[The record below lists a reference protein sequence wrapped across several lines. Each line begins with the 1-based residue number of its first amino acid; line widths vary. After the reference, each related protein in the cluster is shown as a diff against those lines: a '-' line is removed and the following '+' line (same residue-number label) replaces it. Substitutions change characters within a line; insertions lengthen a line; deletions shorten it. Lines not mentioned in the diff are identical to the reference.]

1 MVGRARLHDR
11 ADEYL
16 RQTAS
21 DRVQHDG
28 QQDADKRIGQAE
40 GQDAETY
47 QSDTSHN
54 VCRNDAGAVADA
66 VYEAGTRQVNQQLD
80 AEIHGHQCCQAGQRD
95 APRALEGEQQEGDKV
110 IHDRLGDITQVA
122 GIQRMPV

>member
-1 MVGRARLHDR
+1 MD
-11 ADEYL
+11 
-16 RQTAS
+16 
-21 DRVQHDG
+21 
-28 QQDADKRIGQAE
+28 
-40 GQDAETY
+40 
-47 QSDTSHN
+47 SHN

-95 APRALEGEQQEGDKV
+95 TPRALEGEQQEGDKV
-110 IHDRLGDITQVA
+110 IHDRLCDITQVA